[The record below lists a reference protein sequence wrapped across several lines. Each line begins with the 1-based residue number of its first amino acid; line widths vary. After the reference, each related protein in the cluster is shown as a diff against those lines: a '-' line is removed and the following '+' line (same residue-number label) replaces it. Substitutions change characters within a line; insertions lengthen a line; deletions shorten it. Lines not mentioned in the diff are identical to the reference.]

1 MEQKIIYGFRML
13 MLKLVSKNILILF
26 LFALTVNIG
35 AAITGIY
42 SLKPA
47 HASDTSFLTNVNNP
61 NVMIFLDTSGSMM
74 WNKDVLWK
82 NSSSSGYDR
91 PESWARTW
99 VIGRNGQP
107 KRIGSYV
114 WAPGSNSMFSKIYN
128 AKLAISNIVNS
139 PEFSNLNFAFASFQ
153 QTYNGGQENMCVY
166 SDDESFQNTPNA
178 PHYAVPGTTAG
189 GTPDETGRLEAYNN
203 PNYPFALFYYGGS
216 GNNYILTLNNYLNYS
231 YNGWQSVSINGYAG
245 CPNTINSQGT
255 TYYFISYDYSGEAPE
270 GEPYITWASP
280 WVVYVPLSVDG
291 TLNPLNNTDTVP
303 AGANTTNSTDPYFEP
318 AKVASN
324 AINWLLW
331 KAPIYGNN
339 AIDPDGNV
347 ISGLKAGGGTPTA
360 DSVAD
365 MYGYF
370 QNSLQTD
377 SAKACRRNFSIII
390 TDGEANDGCR
400 WSPLDVPSS
409 PLNIYTDNTN
419 GNLCQYGGNARN
431 GIPSSETPQEVYDL
445 YNLDTSYPIELFIIG
460 FGYANNVGSGT
471 YIQEV
476 ANAGVGINPGTI
488 NNPVYLNGIPNISA
502 TVKNNAGTL
511 LQIPPSLFGTT
522 DGVQIGDTISDNG
535 WQSSDCETKNNDSG
549 SYSNGFQCAVITAV
563 YPDSNE
569 ILLSNSLASPTN
581 PLTLSGTV
589 YLAYNLNELQSSLT
603 TIFNQIEKQ
612 TASFTSPVVNETS
625 SQQYVYYTNFKSL
638 NQPLWGEGNIYLF
651 GLNSQDQL
659 VGPYG
664 PAIGANG
671 QIITSDSYWD
681 NGNGA
686 GGLLQSEPA
695 SSRDVL
701 TSYLD
706 TQTGTQQTIN
716 VNPVSTSSGNSN
728 LDSML
733 NVSSGSTSP
742 DYYGTVCPGSSSV
755 SACASDILNFVLDP
769 DSSTDNW
776 KLGAIFHSNPV
787 LVGPPPFPYASSSYQ
802 AFKQEYAVTN
812 PRNEVLYVGANDG
825 MLHAFNA
832 GSWDSSTDSYTYGT
846 GAEIFGYIPPNLLP
860 KITAWYDSSIGVGT
874 ALNFPEFVDSTPDAS
889 DVFFNN
895 IFPDYVSGGTETAE
909 SPEINTVDDSEY
921 SINQNSLQN
930 SWHSVLLGGE
940 RNGGTYYYALGV
952 TNPSSS
958 SYPDPLWNITDGSMG
973 NTWSKPYISYIC
985 LPNPDYSK
993 TNGEAG
999 ICGNDP
1005 DPNTSSPVLNP
1016 QYVKTYTAFIGG
1028 GYSSNNSLGDALYAL
1043 YAEPNPVNNG
1053 TSANPDYIDEQIL
1066 WEFNSSNDSNMKYS
1080 IPSSIAP
1087 VLSQNF
1093 RVEGF
1098 YAGDLGGQLWSVNI
1112 PYGSAPY
1119 AAKGTSNWDVCRVFD
1134 SDASTADPLNIFFS
1148 PAITTDTLGNFWIFF
1163 GTGNREDLNEVTASR
1178 NNEFI
1183 AINSTQLGGPLMCPS
1198 GGPINESNLVNQTG
1212 VSGSTTNL
1220 SNVQA
1225 ADGWYITLSQGE
1237 KVTSAPVV
1245 YDGIVYFTTF
1255 TPSSVQD
1262 ACGYGTSKLYALS
1275 YLNGGG
1281 TILVSTS
1288 GTISIINNATASS
1301 GAAQSTVVGSGVAS
1315 APTIANN
1322 YIGVTTSTGKVFRQK
1337 IPALPSKV
1345 TPTSWFEEP

>member
-1 MEQKIIYGFRML
+1 MRPKT
-13 MLKLVSKNILILF
+13 KNNIKTFMPFVLTVKNVLIFF
-26 LFALTVNIG
+26 LFIITINIG
-35 AAITGIY
+35 AAIIGM
-42 SLKPA
+42 PA
-47 HASDTSFLTNVNNP
+47 YASDTSFLTNVNNP

-82 NSSSSGYDR
+82 NSSSSGYDK

-99 VIGRNGQP
+99 ITGSNGQP
-107 KRIGSYV
+107 VRIGSYV

-128 AKLAISNIVNS
+128 AKLAISGIVNS

-153 QTYNGGQENMCVY
+153 QTYSGRRENMCVY
-166 SDDESFQNTPNA
+166 SDDESFQNTADA
-178 PHYAVPGTTAG
+178 PYYAVPGTTAD
-189 GTPDETGRLEAYNN
+189 GTPDETGRLDAYNN

-216 GNNYILTLNNYLNYS
+216 RSNYILTLNNYLN
-231 YNGWQSVSINGYAG
+231 NKGWQPVSDNGYAG
-245 CPNTINSQGT
+245 CPDTLNYNGA
-255 TYYFISYDYSGEAPE
+255 TYYFISYDYSGEE

-291 TLNPLNNTDTVP
+291 TLSPLNNTDTVP

-318 AKVASN
+318 AKTASN

-331 KAPIYGNN
+331 KAPIYGSN
-339 AIDPDGNV
+339 ALDPDGNV

-370 QNSLQTD
+370 QNSLQAD

-390 TDGEANDGCR
+390 TDGEANSGCR

-419 GNLCQYGGNARN
+419 GNLCQSGGNAPN

-445 YNLDTSYPIELFIIG
+445 YNLDPSYPIELFIIG

-502 TVKNNAGTL
+502 TVENTAETL

-522 DGVQIGDTISDNG
+522 NGVQIGDTISDNG
-535 WQSSDCETKNNDSG
+535 WQSSDCETNNNDSG
-549 SYSNGFQCAVITAV
+549 SYADGFQCATITAV
-563 YPDSNE
+563 YPNTDE
-569 ILLSNSLASPTN
+569 ILLSNSLASPAN

-625 SQQYVYYTNFKSL
+625 NQLYVYYTNFKSL
-638 NQPLWGEGNIYLF
+638 NQPLWGEGNVYLF
-651 GLNSQDQL
+651 GLNAQDEL

-664 PAIGANG
+664 PAVGANG

-681 NGNGA
+681 DGNGA
-686 GGLLQSEPA
+686 GGLLQSESA

-701 TSYLD
+701 TSYLNPS
-706 TQTGTQQTIN
+706 TGEQQTIDI
-716 VNPVSTSSGNSN
+716 NPVSTSSGNSN

-733 NVSSGSTSP
+733 NISSDSTSP
-742 DYYGTVCPGSSSV
+742 DYYGTICPGSTSA

-787 LVGPPPFPYASSSYQ
+787 LVGPPPFPYSSHSYQ
-802 AFKQEYAVTN
+802 TFKQYYTVTK

-832 GSWDSSTDSYTYGT
+832 GTWDSTTNSYNYGT

-860 KITAWYDSSIGVGT
+860 KVTAWYDSSIGAGT

-895 IFPDYVSGGTETAE
+895 IFPDYVSGGAETVE
-909 SPEINTVDDSEY
+909 SPEINPVSSSEY
-921 SINQNSLQN
+921 SINQSSLQN
-930 SWHSVLLGGE
+930 SWHSILIGGE

-958 SYPDPLWNITDGSMG
+958 SYPDPLWNITGSSMG
-973 NTWSKPYISYIC
+973 NTWSKPYISYVC

-999 ICGNDP
+999 ACGNNP
-1005 DPNTSSPVLNP
+1005 DPASPLLPP
-1016 QYVKTYTAFIGG
+1016 QYIKTYTAFIGG
-1028 GYSSNNSLGDALYAL
+1028 GYSSNNSTGNALYAL
-1043 YAEPNPVNNG
+1043 YAEPNPVNTG
-1053 TSANPDYIDEQIL
+1053 TSAAPNYVDKQIL
-1066 WEFNSSNDSNMKYS
+1066 WEFSSSNDSNMKYS
-1080 IPSSIAP
+1080 IPSSITP

-1093 RVEGF
+1093 RTEGF

-1119 AAKGTSNWDVCRVFD
+1119 TANGTSNWDACRVFD
-1134 SDASTADPLNIFFS
+1134 SDASTSDPLNIFFS
-1148 PAITTDTLGNFWIFF
+1148 PATATDTLGNFWIFF
-1163 GTGNREDLNEVTASR
+1163 GTGNREDLNEVNTSR

-1183 AINSTQLGGPLMCPS
+1183 AINTSQIGGPLTCPS
-1198 GGPINESNLVNQTG
+1198 SGPINESDLYNQTG
-1212 VSGSTTNL
+1212 VSGSTANL
-1220 SNVQA
+1220 SDVQA
-1225 ADGWYITLSQGE
+1225 ADGWYITLPQGE
-1237 KVTSAPVV
+1237 KVTSAPLV
-1245 YDGIVYFTTF
+1245 YDGVVYFTTF

-1262 ACGYGTSKLYALS
+1262 ACGYGTSRLYALS

-1288 GTISIINNATASS
+1288 GTISIVNNASASS

-1322 YIGVTTSTGKVFRQK
+1322 YFGVTTSTGKVFRQQ
-1337 IPALPSKV
+1337 IPSLPSKV